1 MFKTVVLTFED
12 GGTVRVVN
20 VTAIKH
26 DVGLFAADTAQGII
40 GSRFVT
46 RYRVEDQDG
55 YEEPSIKGLI
65 NAQR

>member
-20 VTAIKH
+20 VKSIKH

-46 RYRVEDQDG
+46 RYRVEGQAE
-55 YEEPSIKGLI
+55 YEEPSIRGLLDVC
-65 NAQR
+65 R